1 MAIMI
6 IFGKD
11 LLKWHNM
18 KDISYVLK
26 FFIFNLQGIFFLFF
40 FFFTKIII
48 SERFYDDADVKLQL
62 NPFKLTCRMGRV
74 VFGCV
79 VVKITSK
86 QCNQNFELKLQTNEE
101 EKHTDCFGKSIHLL
115 YILVHV

>member
-6 IFGKD
+6 IFGKE

-26 FFIFNLQGIFFLFF
+26 FFVFNLQGIYFF

-62 NPFKLTCRMGRV
+62 NLFKLTCWTGRV
-74 VFGCV
+74 VFG
-79 VVKITSK
+79 
-86 QCNQNFELKLQTNEE
+86 L
-101 EKHTDCFGKSIHLL
+101 
-115 YILVHV
+115 